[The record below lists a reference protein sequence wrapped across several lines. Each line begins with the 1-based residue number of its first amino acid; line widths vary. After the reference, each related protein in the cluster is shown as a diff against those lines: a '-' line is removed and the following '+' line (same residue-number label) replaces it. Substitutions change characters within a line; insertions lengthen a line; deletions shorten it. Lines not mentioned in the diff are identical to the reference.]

1 VPLIAGL
8 RLNLKFENFP
18 LVKKTDFFFIFE
30 KKGKNEFEG
39 LTLDYS

>member
-30 KKGKNEFEG
+30 KKKDKTS
-39 LTLDYS
+39 LKA